1 MSFLRA
7 PLGQKQA
14 NAVST
19 ALRTAARGEEC
30 TLRLPC
36 CNGGTETTVLAHLR
50 MFGVAGI
57 GQKPDDWFGVFA
69 CAACHDALDR
79 RNSANADMWGI
90 ENVLRALH
98 ETIRRQ
104 IARGN
109 ITIKGAK

>member
-1 MSFLRA
+1 MSFVRA
-7 PLGQKQA
+7 PLGQKQG
-14 NAVST
+14 NTVST

-36 CNGGTETTVLAHLR
+36 CNHDPATSVLAHLR

-57 GQKPDDWFGVFA
+57 GEKPDDWFAVIS
-69 CAACHDALDR
+69 CSACHDALDR

-90 ENVLRALH
+90 EDVLRALH

-104 IARGN
+104 IALGN
-109 ITIKGAK
+109 IIIKGAK